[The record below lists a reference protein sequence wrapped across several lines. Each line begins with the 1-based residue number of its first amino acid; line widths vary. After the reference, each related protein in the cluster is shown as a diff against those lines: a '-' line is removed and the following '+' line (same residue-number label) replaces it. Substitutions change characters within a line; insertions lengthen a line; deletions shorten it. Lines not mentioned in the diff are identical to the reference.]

1 MESLQ
6 WDAYHRRCDDRK
18 SSRRLYDTGVVK
30 GETMER
36 SSSKTSG
43 VKAQAIAVLGT
54 GSDVGKS
61 LVVAGLC
68 RLLRRAGM
76 RVAPFKAQ
84 NMSNNSFVTRDGKE
98 IGRAQALQAKACGLD
113 PHADMNPILL
123 KPESDR
129 SAQIVVQ
136 GTVWGKL
143 DARNYLTQKDELADR
158 VRESY
163 DRLAGNYD
171 VIVIEGAGSAAEI
184 NLRDR
189 DLANWF
195 AVQLADA
202 CVVLVAD
209 IDRGGVFAQVIGTLE
224 LLSPNERKRVIGVVI
239 NKFRGDIAL
248 FTDGVALIEQ
258 RIGIPVLGVVPF
270 LRGLHLEQEDSMNV
284 DLHRQVQFETDRV
297 NIAVILLPRMSNFTD
312 FNHLA
317 EEEDVALRYAATP
330 GDLVGADVVVIPGS
344 KNTIEDLAYLQEAG
358 FTGALRKHVAQ
369 KRELVGICGGYQMLG
384 RSINDPHWVEAGGT
398 AEGLGFLDVTTRL
411 LKEKVTR
418 QVEAE
423 AVHLK
428 DGTTTLVQGYFIHM
442 GETQRGHLPPCFRLR
457 FADDESRRQHDSL
470 EASMDGASSVDGMVW
485 GTYIHGIFDRPDF
498 RRMWLNRIRKRRGL
512 DGLSIE
518 QSERITQRLNSELD
532 RWADHLQTY
541 VNIRLLFKSACSIR
555 V

>member
-1 MESLQ
+1 MEQ
-6 WDAYHRRCDDRK
+6 
-18 SSRRLYDTGVVK
+18 V
-30 GETMER
+30 
-36 SSSKTSG
+36 SSKTPTL
-43 VKAQAIAVLGT
+43 KAQAIAVLGT

-61 LVVAGLC
+61 LIVAGLC
-68 RLLRRAGM
+68 RLLLRAGM

-84 NMSNNSFVTRDGKE
+84 NMSNNSFVTPDGKE

-143 DARNYLTQKDELADR
+143 DARDYFTQKDELASR

-171 VIVIEGAGSAAEI
+171 VIIIEGAGSAAEI

-195 AVQLADA
+195 AVELADA

-209 IDRGGVFAQVIGTLE
+209 IDRGGVFAQVIGTLD
-224 LLSPNERKRVIGVVI
+224 LLSPNERKRVIGVVV
-239 NKFRGDIAL
+239 NKFRGDITL

-258 RIGIPVLGVVPF
+258 RTGIPVLGVVPF
-270 LRGLHLEQEDSMNV
+270 LHGLGLDQEDSMNV
-284 DLHRQVQFETDRV
+284 DLDRQVQFETDRV

-344 KNTIEDLAYLQEAG
+344 KNTIGDLAYLQEAG
-358 FTGALRKHVAQ
+358 FSGPLREHVAQ

-384 RSINDPHWVEAGGT
+384 RSINDPHGVEAGGT

-411 LKEKVTR
+411 LNEKVTR
-418 QVEAE
+418 LVEAE
-423 AVHLK
+423 SVHLK
-428 DGTTTLVQGYFIHM
+428 DGAEALVQGYFVHM
-442 GETQRGHLPPCFRLR
+442 GETQRGDLSPCFRIRL
-457 FADDESRRQHDSL
+457 AVDVACRQQASL
-470 EASMDGASSVDGMVW
+470 EDSMDGASSADGMVW
-485 GTYIHGIFDRPDF
+485 GTYIHGVFDRPDF
-498 RRMWLNRIRKRRGL
+498 RRMWLNRIRKRRGMH
-512 DGLSIE
+512 GLSVE

-532 RWADHLQTY
+532 RWTNHLETY
-541 VNIRLLFKSACSIR
+541 MNFRLLFKVACSNI